1 MLLVCEMGEAR
12 RATRLLWRSSPGS
25 HAAVCSRP
33 CAVAEQPWPCVCPTS
48 HTAPPAIVAFQSR
61 PYSQSLYR
69 PAMSTGAMAS
79 ASSHHPT
86 FLTRQGARAGCPRLR
101 VLAGP
106 AGHASWPALRGP
118 VPSPPRARAIPS
130 AGPCHPLR
138 SGPCHPLR
146 SGPCSLRRGMLLTCD
161 ETRDAE
167 WRSMLLLARMLLWRS
182 SPGPHA
188 AVAKQPWP
196 ACCCGEA
203 ALARMLLWR
212 SSPGPHAA
220 VVRIS
225 PGSYGA
231 LCLLLNP
238 CTQQGPCEQ
247 RVAGL
252 AQSSRSS
259 VLKITEL
266 QDAVKLAVCS

>member
-1 MLLVCEMGEAR
+1 MNSSSCLMLLVCEMGEAR

-130 AGPCHPLR
+130 APARAILSAPARAIPSAPARAR
-138 SGPCHPLR
+138 SGVA
-146 SGPCSLRRGMLLTCD
+146 CS
-161 ETRDAE
+161 
-167 WRSMLLLARMLLWRS
+167 
-182 SPGPHA
+182 
-188 AVAKQPWP
+188 
-196 ACCCGEA
+196 
-203 ALARMLLWR
+203 
-212 SSPGPHAA
+212 
-220 VVRIS
+220 
-225 PGSYGA
+225 
-231 LCLLLNP
+231 
-238 CTQQGPCEQ
+238 
-247 RVAGL
+247 
-252 AQSSRSS
+252 
-259 VLKITEL
+259 
-266 QDAVKLAVCS
+266 